1 MVVNDNAIFTDVA
14 RYIGEQGHRVNIY
27 SEGEFVERGVEERHI
42 FTMMRSDAAVKRL
55 QQLEAQGVTAVNSA
69 FGIENCHRAAMTDIF
84 QFRGIPAPE
93 SMLTRTNLRLSED
106 SMANGFRR
114 CWVKRA
120 DSQPTGKGDVLFADS
135 LGRLNEILADFE
147 ARGVGEVVLN
157 EHLEGDL
164 MKFYGVH
171 GSDFFYHF
179 YPSVTTHSKFGLEAI
194 NGEAKGIPFNEDAL
208 RAICNSAAEALKVEV
223 YGGDCIVAP
232 DGTIRIID
240 FNDWP
245 SFSPCRKEAAIAIG
259 NAILKTI

>member
-1 MVVNDNAIFTDVA
+1 
-14 RYIGEQGHRVNIY
+14 
-27 SEGEFVERGVEERHI
+27 
-42 FTMMRSDAAVKRL
+42 
-55 QQLEAQGVTAVNSA
+55 
-69 FGIENCHRAAMTDIF
+69 
-84 QFRGIPAPE
+84 
-93 SMLTRTNLRLSED
+93 
-106 SMANGFRR
+106 
-114 CWVKRA
+114 
-120 DSQPTGKGDVLFADS
+120 
-135 LGRLNEILADFE
+135 
-147 ARGVGEVVLN
+147 VGEVVLN

-208 RAICNSAAEALKVEV
+208 RSICNSAAEALKVEV

-259 NAILKTI
+259 DAILKTI